1 MVCLFRDALAKVT
14 LSWPSVEGV
23 NEEGKSR
30 KVEAARIRRRKVS
43 GRIGERREREER
55 RRRRKR
61 SSEIDQQSEGALVV
75 MRK

>member
-55 RRRRKR
+55 RRRKR